1 MNRVD
6 KLTYSMIDCQVTDTA
21 LPLTVKLQQL
31 IELEER
37 NQYLHTLV
45 QECHQQLQTE
55 MATNQYL
62 RTELARM
69 KAAHASEQPSP
80 EAPSP

>member
-1 MNRVD
+1 MNRID
-6 KLTYSMIDCQVTDTA
+6 KLTYSTVDCQVTDTA

-37 NQYLHTLV
+37 NQYLHALV
-45 QECHQQLQTE
+45 KECHQQLRTAME
-55 MATNQYL
+55 TNRHL

-69 KAAHASEQPSP
+69 KAAHASERLFEEALSP
-80 EAPSP
+80 